1 MDVLMKPGTSS
12 PKPAATSGSAC
23 APDDVR
29 CLCGQLLARLVENG
43 VELKCKRCR
52 RLVTIPLSRIRG
64 MPR

>member
-1 MDVLMKPGTSS
+1 MKPNTMSL
-12 PKPAATSGSAC
+12 KPAAISGTTC
-23 APDDVR
+23 AAEDIR

-43 VELKCKRCR
+43 IELKCKRCR

>member
-1 MDVLMKPGTSS
+1 MKPGTTS
-12 PKPAATSGSAC
+12 PKSAAISGSAC

-29 CLCGQLLARLVENG
+29 CLCGQLMARLVENG